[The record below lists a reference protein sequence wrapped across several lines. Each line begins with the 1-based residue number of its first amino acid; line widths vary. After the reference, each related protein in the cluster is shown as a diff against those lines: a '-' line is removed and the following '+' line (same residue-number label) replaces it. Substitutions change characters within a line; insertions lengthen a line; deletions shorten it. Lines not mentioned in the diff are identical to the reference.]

1 MESNINIENKKS
13 IQIKPLEQFKQNRK
27 IPISEKLKAIEFS
40 KVNGNKKTAQKFG
53 VTSKSIR
60 RWKKNENMYLCVSN
74 PKKKITLH
82 NGNPNWN
89 VNFELD
95 KQLYNWI
102 AFNRSL
108 GNPVSTW
115 SIGIE
120 LIRRNPQKA
129 DIKPKSLFS
138 WIYRF
143 LDRNSLSI
151 RSISHKGQQ
160 FPKNT
165 ENNIFSFLKKIIN
178 IRKLYNISTDS
189 IINMDETALQYNMP
203 SNKTVHKIGA
213 KTITI
218 NTQQQEK
225 LRISVILAICSNGK
239 KLKPFIIFKGAKKGK
254 IFKNLLKEEYVI
266 SKKCIIA
273 CNANAWSTTEIIKEW
288 IINVY
293 IPFFSGQELSK
304 TLLVFDHA
312 RMHES
317 YEILKLLTENKINY
331 VFIPKGLTP
340 ILQPLDVCINYPF
353 KNYIRKE
360 YESAVIAFKS
370 NKVPKIKR
378 EILLKWILNVWNDS
392 KKITSEMI
400 KNSFLY
406 CGISNILTGEEDDL
420 FIGWEKINEI
430 GLIEN
435 DFSEEDKNDENNNI
449 VIQDISDSEEGS
461 SDLEINSEE
470 EEK

>member
-40 KVNGNKKTAQKFG
+40 KVNGNKKTTQKFG

-218 NTQQQEK
+218 NTQH
-225 LRISVILAICSNGK
+225 K
-239 KLKPFIIFKGAKKGK
+239 K
-254 IFKNLLKEEYVI
+254 N
-266 SKKCIIA
+266 
-273 CNANAWSTTEIIKEW
+273 
-288 IINVY
+288 
-293 IPFFSGQELSK
+293 
-304 TLLVFDHA
+304 
-312 RMHES
+312 
-317 YEILKLLTENKINY
+317 
-331 VFIPKGLTP
+331 
-340 ILQPLDVCINYPF
+340 
-353 KNYIRKE
+353 
-360 YESAVIAFKS
+360 
-370 NKVPKIKR
+370 
-378 EILLKWILNVWNDS
+378 
-392 KKITSEMI
+392 
-400 KNSFLY
+400 
-406 CGISNILTGEEDDL
+406 
-420 FIGWEKINEI
+420 
-430 GLIEN
+430 
-435 DFSEEDKNDENNNI
+435 
-449 VIQDISDSEEGS
+449 
-461 SDLEINSEE
+461 
-470 EEK
+470 